1 MSEATRVINAPPLLI
16 LGMVLIVFIAGM
28 STGTTG
34 LGFAQLSAVGLAFAV
49 DAKTAVILLA
59 ITVPAVSTVQLIRH
73 RASVGEWRSRMA
85 LLFVCCLIGVPIG
98 AFLLTILSPRVIA
111 LLLGIFTIVFVAT
124 RLRRPTFGI
133 ERHHERM
140 LAPFVGITAG
150 IFNGTIG
157 VSGPVLG
164 SYLIAIGVS
173 AATFA
178 FTIQTLFLTMTL
190 VRLGGL
196 VALGEITTPL
206 LTTGAVLL
214 VPALAGQSA
223 GFWLQR
229 RVSAAGFE
237 RAVLVVMAIAAIGL
251 LSRGVGVGG

>member
-1 MSEATRVINAPPLLI
+1 MIDGPPLLTAV
-16 LGMVLIVFIAGM
+16 MAMIVFLAGM

-34 LGFAQLSAVGLAFAV
+34 LGFAQLSAVGLAFVV

-59 ITVPAVSTVQLIRH
+59 ITVPAVSAVQVMRH
-73 RASVGEWRSRMA
+73 RSSVAEWRSRMS
-85 LLFVCCLIGVPIG
+85 LLFVCCLVGVPIG
-98 AFLLTILSPRVIA
+98 AFLLTILSVRVIA
-111 LLLGIFTIVFVAT
+111 FLLGVFTLAFVVT

-133 ERHHERM
+133 GREHERL
-140 LAPFVGITAG
+140 LAPVVGVTAG

-196 VALGEITTPL
+196 VVLGEITWPL
-206 LTTGAVLL
+206 LLIGSILL
-214 VPALAGQSA
+214 VPALAGQSV
-223 GFWLQR
+223 GIWLQR
-229 RVSAAGFE
+229 RVSARGFE
-237 RAVLVVMAIAAIGL
+237 RAVLVVMAMAGVGLLMRGIGL
-251 LSRGVGVGG
+251 GG